1 MNEQGG
7 TSSAASCNNGHA
19 FFYAGTPPIPD
30 GFPCACGLTK
40 YRAST
45 TNDPQAAYGK
55 KREPMLSNDGIHDL
69 MPPNDNIG
77 ASVNRSVGGLI
88 VRDHYEALIASGE
101 LIVKSELVEWL
112 KAERAEDRQMR
123 DDLEVEGGDSDI
135 YDGRQAAFN
144 EVLYRIN
151 KKGSTT
157 P

>member
-1 MNEQGG
+1 MSNDTNG
-7 TSSAASCNNGHA
+7 TSSAASCNNGHV

-55 KREPMLSNDGIHDL
+55 KREPMLSDDL
-69 MPPNDNIG
+69 MSNWKTEPSTDLGFKSYFPARADE
-77 ASVNRSVGGLI
+77 VRSF
-88 VRDHYEALIASGE
+88 YEHLIASGE
-101 LIVKSELVEWL
+101 LIVKSELVAFL
-112 KAERAEDRQMR
+112 NTEDAITSSGNQLRQ
-123 DDLEVEGGDSDI
+123 DI
-135 YDGRQAAFN
+135 LDH
-144 EVLYRIN
+144 IN